1 MRMMRVGFLGL
12 GKMGRHVARH
22 VLEASFPL
30 TVHDLRPE
38 SAGELLASG
47 ARWTS
52 SPRELA
58 AGSDLVLTCLPG
70 PDAFEAV
77 VLGREGL
84 RSGFERGAGAVLVD
98 LTTNRPRL
106 LRETQET
113 LRASSVSVLDA
124 PMSGGVSGARAG
136 TLTLQVGGDIEAL
149 ARARPVLERFSAT
162 ILHLGPLGSGSTGK
176 ILHNAAVF
184 SANVA
189 LVECLSLGI
198 RAGVSARSIV
208 ELFQKSGIGRNHDLQ
223 VSLPETLFR
232 GDFEPRFA
240 LETAYKDLGLALEIA
255 EEMGVTLESA
265 ALCREDMEAAL
276 ARGLAG
282 SDHAVSLT
290 LIEERIGA
298 RIRLEDENG

>member
-1 MRMMRVGFLGL
+1 MMRVGFLGL

-38 SAGELLASG
+38 PASELLASG
-47 ARWTS
+47 ALWAS

-84 RSGFERGAGAVLVD
+84 RGGFERGAVLVD

-113 LRASSVSVLDA
+113 LLASSVSVLDA

-136 TLTLQVGGDIEAL
+136 TLTLQVGGDTDAL
-149 ARARPVLERFSAT
+149 ARARPVLETFCAT
-162 ILHLGPLGSGSTGK
+162 ILHLGPLGTGSIGK

-184 SANVA
+184 GANVA

-198 RAGVSARSIV
+198 RAGVSARPVV

-255 EEMGVTLESA
+255 EEMGVTLDSA
-265 ALCREDMEAAL
+265 VLCREGMEAAL

-290 LIEERIGA
+290 LIEERIGS
-298 RIRLEDENG
+298 RIRLEDDHQ

>member
-1 MRMMRVGFLGL
+1 VVRVGFLGL
-12 GKMGRHVARH
+12 GKMGRHLARH
-22 VLEASFPL
+22 LLEAPFPL
-30 TVHDLRPE
+30 AVHDLRPE
-38 SAGELLASG
+38 SAVELLASG
-47 ARWTS
+47 ATWAE
-52 SPRELA
+52 SPRALA
-58 AGSDLVLTCLPG
+58 TDNDIVLTCLPG

-77 VLGREGL
+77 LLGSEGL
-84 RSGFERGAGAVLVD
+84 RHGFERGSVLVD

-106 LRETQET
+106 LLESQES
-113 LRASSVSVLDA
+113 LLASDVSVLDA

-149 ARARPVLERFSAT
+149 AKARPVLESFSST
-162 ILHLGPLGSGSTGK
+162 ILHLGPLGTGSIAK

-198 RAGVSARSIV
+198 RAGVSARALV

-265 ALCREDMEAAL
+265 VLCREDMEAAL

-290 LIEERIGA
+290 LVEERIGA
-298 RIRLEDENG
+298 RIRLEDENR